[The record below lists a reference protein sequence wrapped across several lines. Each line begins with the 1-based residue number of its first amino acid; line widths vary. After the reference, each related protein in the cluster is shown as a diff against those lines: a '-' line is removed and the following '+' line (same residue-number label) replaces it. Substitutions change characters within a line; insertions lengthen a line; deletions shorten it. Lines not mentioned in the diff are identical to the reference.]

1 MSMFT
6 AGTLCLFVCSHLYL
20 TESVYRI
27 PHLLDITSL
36 RHDHKLYILN
46 NKNTLMTLCVLYSK
60 WKSSAFFFIELL
72 IVHFCLPHFR
82 LLATYTLFWSWP
94 LPILS
99 ALFLTSS
106 VIFQLPSKCSCQYID
121 ETDSPENLPI
131 QRSTQSH
138 FWNSIFPV
146 KTIK

>member
-6 AGTLCLFVCSHLYL
+6 AGTLCLFVCRHLYL
-20 TESVYRI
+20 TESVYRV

-36 RHDHKLYILN
+36 RNDHKLYILN
-46 NKNTLMTLCVLYSK
+46 SKNTLMTLWVLYSK

-82 LLATYTLFWSWP
+82 LLATYTPLSDHGL
-94 LPILS
+94 LPIHS

-106 VIFQLPSKCSCQYID
+106 VTFQLPSKCSCEYID
-121 ETDSPENLPI
+121 ERA
-131 QRSTQSH
+131 QK
-138 FWNSIFPV
+138 IFLS
-146 KTIK
+146 KD

>member
-6 AGTLCLFVCSHLYL
+6 AGTLCLFVCRHLCL
-20 TESVYRI
+20 TESVYRV

-36 RHDHKLYILN
+36 RNDHKLFILN
-46 NKNTLMTLCVLYSK
+46 SKNTLMTLWVLYSK

-82 LLATYTLFWSWP
+82 LLAIYTPLSDHGL

-106 VIFQLPSKCSCQYID
+106 VIFQLPSKCSCEYID
-121 ETDSPENLPI
+121 ERA
-131 QRSTQSH
+131 QK
-138 FWNSIFPV
+138 IFLS
-146 KTIK
+146 KD